1 MEAAVTLRRVG
12 LCWAIVLA
20 AFALLPG
27 GASAQQKS
35 LREQLVGVWIPT
47 AHETTF
53 QDGSKRQQFGA
64 KPNGMMILD
73 ASGNYTQVLTHPEL
87 PKFRS
92 ADRTQ
97 ATPEEHAATI
107 KGSVAHFGTWTV
119 DEAGKTLTFAHMRG
133 PGSFTWE
140 QARRIRYDVVGS
152 TFPNQ
157 VGTDLKT
164 TVSLAGDEW
173 TSTIP
178 RTTSGRQSVMVWKRT
193 K

>member
-1 MEAAVTLRRVG
+1 MTLRRVG
-12 LCWAIVLA
+12 FRCAIALA
-20 AFALLPG
+20 GFALLPG

-64 KPNGMMILD
+64 RPNGMMILD
-73 ASGNYTQVLTHPEL
+73 ASGNYTQVLTNPEL
-87 PKFRS
+87 PKFRA

-119 DEAGKTLTFAHMRG
+119 DEASKMLTYH
-133 PGSFTWE
+133 
-140 QARRIRYDVVGS
+140 ILGS

-157 VGTDLKT
+157 AGTDMKT

-178 RTTSGRQSVMVWKRT
+178 RTTSGRQSVMVWKRA

>member
-1 MEAAVTLRRVG
+1 MKVAMTLRRIG
-12 LCWAIVLA
+12 FRFAIALA
-20 AFALLPG
+20 GFALLPG
-27 GASAQQKS
+27 GASGQQKS
-35 LREQLVGVWIPT
+35 VREQLVGVWIPT

-64 KPNGMMILD
+64 KPKGMMILD

-87 PKFRS
+87 PKFGS

-97 ATPEEHAATI
+97 ATPEERAATI

-119 DEAGKTLTFAHMRG
+119 DEPGKTLTYHILR
-133 PGSFTWE
+133 
-140 QARRIRYDVVGS
+140 S

-157 VGTDLKT
+157 VGTDMKT
-164 TVSLAGDEW
+164 TVGLAGDEW

-178 RTTSGRQSVMVWKRT
+178 RTTSGRQSVMVWRRSK
-193 K
+193 

>member
-1 MEAAVTLRRVG
+1 MTPRRIG
-12 LCWAIVLA
+12 YCCATVLA
-20 AFALLPG
+20 GVALLPD
-27 GASAQQKS
+27 SAFSQQKS
-35 LREQLVGVWIPT
+35 LRDQLVGVWVPT

-64 KPNGMMILD
+64 SPKGMMMLDVSGSYMQIL
-73 ASGNYTQVLTHPEL
+73 VHPDL

-92 ADRTQ
+92 NDR
-97 ATPEEHAATI
+97 ASGAPEEHAATI
-107 KGSVAHFGTWTV
+107 RGSIANFGTWTV
-119 DEAGKTLTFAHMRG
+119 DEAGKTLTYH
-133 PGSFTWE
+133 
-140 QARRIRYDVVGS
+140 ILGS

-157 VGTDLKT
+157 VGTDMNT

-178 RTTSGRQSVMVWKRT
+178 RTTSGRQSAMVWKRT